1 MNTTEHTN
9 PTTTSESTQGE
20 PVIVARAADVMAN
33 VKTAIHR
40 LTSGNATDED
50 FLTVQHAVAGMK
62 GIVREYESL
71 AKEASLEYLKGGRE
85 VVSEHER
92 YYIGN
97 KRTTKCRDTGRA
109 LEALLIETGGDFDA
123 VVELMASEPFKH
135 GACRGVL
142 GDDWEQHF
150 IVAEVEDVKTGKA
163 KKEIKRID
171 TRFEKG
177 RK

>member
-1 MNTTEHTN
+1 MTDTQPPNL
-9 PTTTSESTQGE
+9 TTTSESTPDE
-20 PVIVARAADVMAN
+20 PVIVAKAADVMAS

-40 LTSGNATDED
+40 LTSGNATAED

-62 GIVREYESL
+62 GIVREYEAR
-71 AKEASLEYLKGGRE
+71 AKEASLEFLQDHGE
-85 VVSEHER
+85 VVSGTER

-97 KRTTKCRDTGRA
+97 KKTTKCRDTGKA
-109 LEALLIETGGDFDA
+109 LEALLTETGGDFEA

-142 GDDWEQHF
+142 GDGWEQHF

-171 TRFEKG
+171 SRFQKG